1 MKRLIIIIIIVVL
14 VIGAGG
20 GVFLARGKIFTKK
33 KSKTPMMQTVAVR
46 RGDITTTVS
55 ATGTIQPLITI
66 EVRSKASGAITKLYV
81 DESDTVKAG
90 DLMAEV
96 EKTYTQVDVD
106 QAQADLRS
114 ANARLQ
120 QADMNIKLQT
130 QQSDSQIRQSQENV
144 TSAKAKL
151 AQLEEQIKYE
161 HITNARAVK
170 DAQNDID
177 ISKLRLSLAQ
187 NPRPE
192 TVKKAQL
199 AIDQAKY
206 NMDLAKSEYDR
217 RKVLYD
223 KQFVSKSELDS
234 AQSSYESSK
243 TQYESAVE
251 QLKLA
256 KDPSSGDDIKL
267 AQKSIDK
274 AESALA
280 TVNQKVDQ
288 EKLREK
294 DLEISKL
301 QVKDT
306 ENSLALAIANKA
318 QIQLKEKDKESAQAS
333 LVRSQAALK
342 SANDKN
348 ADTIVRAPTSGT
360 VLQRNV
366 VEGQVITSS
375 MGNSAAAGTL
385 LFTMADL
392 DNVYV
397 QTDVDE
403 TDMGKLKVDQPVTI
417 TVDAYPDRKFQGKV
431 LKIAPMGRA
440 VQNVTTFKVTT
451 VIENPSKI
459 LKPGMNASVEITAE
473 SVSNVLVVEN
483 EAIMDT
489 KNGKTVTPVID
500 GKSGNPMP
508 VEIGVRGWDTTEIIF
523 GVEEGDVLMLASSVN
538 GKAGQQGLPAFMK
551 NPASTFGQ
559 MQRQAQQRSGSGGG
573 GPGPGGPPP
582 GP

>member
-1 MKRLIIIIIIVVL
+1 MKKWIIIGVIVVL
-14 VIGAGG
+14 VLGLGG
-20 GVFLARGKIFTKK
+20 GVYLARGKIFSKK
-33 KSKTPMMQTVAVR
+33 KSKTPTIQTATVR

-55 ATGTIQPLITI
+55 ATGTIQPLVTV

-81 DESDTVKAG
+81 DEGDTVKAS
-90 DLMAEV
+90 DLMAEI

-106 QAQADLRS
+106 SAQADLRS
-114 ANARLQ
+114 AQARLQ
-120 QADMNIKLQT
+120 QADMNIELQT
-130 QQSDSQIRQSQENV
+130 QQSDSQIKQAQENV
-144 TSAKAKL
+144 TSVKAKL

-161 HITNARAVK
+161 HETNARAVK

-206 NMDLAKSEYDR
+206 NMDLAKAEYDR
-217 RKVLYD
+217 RKVLYE

-256 KDPSSGDDIKL
+256 KDPSSEDDIKL

-280 TVNQKVDQ
+280 TTNQKVDQ

-301 QVKDT
+301 QVKDA

-318 QIQLKEKDKESAQAS
+318 QIELKKKDKEAAQAS
-333 LVRSQAALK
+333 LVRSQASLK

-431 LKIAPMGRA
+431 LKIAPMGKA

-473 SVSNVLVVEN
+473 DVRDVLVVEN
-483 EAIMDT
+483 EAIMDST
-489 KNGKTVTPVID
+489 NGKMVVPVID
-500 GKSGNPMP
+500 GKPGNPMP

-523 GVEEGDVLMLASSVN
+523 GAEEGDVLMLVSSGT

-551 NPASTFGQ
+551 NPSATFGQ
-559 MQRQAQQRSGSGGG
+559 MQRQAQQRQSGGG
-573 GPGPGGPPP
+573 GGGPGGPPP

>member
-1 MKRLIIIIIIVVL
+1 MKKWIIIGVIVVL
-14 VIGAGG
+14 VLGLGG
-20 GVFLARGKIFTKK
+20 GVYLARGKIFSKK
-33 KSKTPMMQTVAVR
+33 KSKTPTIQTATVR

-55 ATGTIQPLITI
+55 ATGTIQPLVTV

-81 DESDTVKAG
+81 DEGDTVKAS
-90 DLMAEV
+90 DLMAEI

-106 QAQADLRS
+106 SAQADLRS
-114 ANARLQ
+114 AQARLQ
-120 QADMNIKLQT
+120 QADMNINLQT
-130 QQSDSQIRQSQENV
+130 QQSESQIRQAQENV
-144 TSAKAKL
+144 TSVKAKL

-206 NMDLAKSEYDR
+206 NMDLAKAEYDR
-217 RKVLYD
+217 RKVLYE

-256 KDPSSGDDIKL
+256 KDPSSEDDIKL

-280 TVNQKVDQ
+280 TTNQKVDQ

-301 QVKDT
+301 QVKDA

-318 QIQLKEKDKESAQAS
+318 QIELKKKDKEAAQAS
-333 LVRSQAALK
+333 LIRAQAALK
-342 SANDKN
+342 SAKDKN
-348 ADTIVRAPTSGT
+348 DDTIVKAPTSGT
-360 VLQRNV
+360 VLARNV

-431 LKIAPMGRA
+431 LKIAPMGKA

-473 SVSNVLVVEN
+473 DVRDVLVVEN
-483 EAIMDT
+483 EAIMDST
-489 KNGKTVTPVID
+489 NGKMVVPVID
-500 GKSGNPMP
+500 GKPGNPMP

-523 GVEEGDVLMLASSVN
+523 GAEEGDVLMLMSSGT
-538 GKAGQQGLPAFMK
+538 GKAGQQGLPDFMK
-551 NPASTFGQ
+551 NPSATFGQ
-559 MQRQAQQRSGSGGG
+559 MQRQAQQRQSGGG
-573 GPGPGGPPP
+573 GGPGGPPP

>member
-1 MKRLIIIIIIVVL
+1 MKKWIIIGVIVVL
-14 VIGAGG
+14 VLGLGS
-20 GVFLARGKIFTKK
+20 GVYLARGKIFSKK
-33 KSKTPMMQTVAVR
+33 KSKTPTIQTATVR

-55 ATGTIQPLITI
+55 ATGTIQPLVTV

-90 DLMAEV
+90 DLMAEI

-106 QAQADLRS
+106 SAQADLRS
-114 ANARLQ
+114 AQARLQ
-120 QADMNIKLQT
+120 QADMNINLQT
-130 QQSDSQIRQSQENV
+130 QQSESQIRQAQENV
-144 TSAKAKL
+144 TSVKAKL

-206 NMDLAKSEYDR
+206 NMDLAKAEYDR
-217 RKVLYD
+217 RKVLYE

-256 KDPSSGDDIKL
+256 KDPSSEDDIKL

-280 TVNQKVDQ
+280 TTNQKVDQ

-318 QIQLKEKDKESAQAS
+318 QIELKKKDKEAAQAS
-333 LVRSQAALK
+333 LIRAQAALK
-342 SANDKN
+342 SAKDKN
-348 ADTIVRAPTSGT
+348 DDTIVKAPTSGT
-360 VLQRNV
+360 VLARNV

-431 LKIAPMGRA
+431 LKIAPMGKA

-473 SVSNVLVVEN
+473 DVRDVLVVEN
-483 EAIMDT
+483 EAIMDSP
-489 KNGKTVTPVID
+489 NGKMVVPVID
-500 GKSGNPMP
+500 GKPGNPMS

-523 GVEEGDVLMLASSVN
+523 GAEEGDVLMLMSSGI

-551 NPASTFGQ
+551 NPSATFGQ
-559 MQRQAQQRSGSGGG
+559 MQRQSQQRQSGGG
-573 GPGPGGPPP
+573 GGPGGPPP

>member
-1 MKRLIIIIIIVVL
+1 MKKWVTISLIVILVL
-14 VIGAGG
+14 GLGG
-20 GVFLARGKIFTKK
+20 GVYLARGKIFKKK
-33 KSKTPMMQTVAVR
+33 KSNTSMLQTVTVR

-81 DESDTVKAG
+81 DEGDTVKAG
-90 DLMAEV
+90 DLMAEI

-106 QAQADLRS
+106 SAKADLRS

-120 QADMNIKLQT
+120 QADMNIQLQT
-130 QQSDSQIRQSQENV
+130 QQSDSQIKQAQENV

-151 AQLEEQIKYE
+151 DQLEEQIKYD

-177 ISKLRLSLAQ
+177 IAKLRLSLAQ

-199 AIDQAKY
+199 AIDQAKS

-217 RKVLYD
+217 RKTLYD

-243 TQYESAVE
+243 TQYESALE

-256 KDPSSGDDIKL
+256 KDPSSEDDIKL

-280 TVNQKVDQ
+280 ATNQKVDQ

-294 DLEISKL
+294 DLQITKL

-318 QIQLKEKDKESAQAS
+318 QIELKQKDKEAAQAS
-333 LVRSQAALK
+333 LVRTQAALK

-360 VLQRNV
+360 VLARNV

-417 TVDAYPDRKFQGKV
+417 TVDAYPDKKFQGKV
-431 LKIAPMGRA
+431 LKIAPMGKA

-483 EAIMDT
+483 EAITDS

-500 GKSGNPMP
+500 GKPGNPMP
-508 VEIGVRGWDTTEIIF
+508 VEVGVRDWGTSEIIF
-523 GVEEGDVLMLASSVN
+523 GAEEGDVLMLAPSVS
-538 GKAGQQGLPAFMK
+538 GRAGQQGLPAFMK

-559 MQRQAQQRSGSGGG
+559 MQRQAQQRTGSGGG
-573 GPGPGGPPP
+573 GPGGPPP

>member
-1 MKRLIIIIIIVVL
+1 MKRLIIIIIVVVL
-14 VIGAGG
+14 VIGVGG
-20 GVFLARGKIFTKK
+20 GIYLARGKIFTKK
-33 KSKTPMMQTVAVR
+33 KSNTSMLQTVTVR

-81 DESDTVKAG
+81 DEGDTVKAG
-90 DLMAEV
+90 DLMAEI
-96 EKTYTQVDVD
+96 EKTYTQIDVD
-106 QAQADLRS
+106 QAKADLRS
-114 ANARLQ
+114 AQARLQ
-120 QADMNIKLQT
+120 QADMNIELQT
-130 QQSDSQIRQSQENV
+130 KQSESQINQAQENV

-199 AIDQAKY
+199 AIDQAKS
-206 NMDLAKSEYDR
+206 NMELAKAEYDR
-217 RKVLYD
+217 RQALYD

-234 AQSSYESSK
+234 AKSSYDSSK
-243 TQYESAVE
+243 TQYESALE

-256 KDPSSGDDIKL
+256 KDPSSEDDIKL

-280 TVNQKVDQ
+280 ATNQKVDQ

-294 DLEISKL
+294 DLQITKL
-301 QVKDT
+301 QVKDA

-318 QIQLKEKDKESAQAS
+318 QIELKKKDKESAQAS
-333 LVRSQAALK
+333 LVRSQATLK

-348 ADTIVRAPTSGT
+348 DDTIVRAPSSGT
-360 VLQRNV
+360 ILARNV
-366 VEGQVITSS
+366 VEGQVISS
-375 MGNSAAAGTL
+375 SLGALASAGTL

-403 TDMGKLKVDQPVTI
+403 TDMGKLKVGQPVTI

-431 LKIAPMGRA
+431 LKIAPMGKA

-500 GKSGNPMP
+500 GKPGNPMP
-508 VEIGVRGWDTTEIIF
+508 VEVGVRGWDTSEIIF
-523 GVEEGDVLMLASSVN
+523 GVEEGDVLMLASSAS

-551 NPASTFGQ
+551 NPSATFGQ
-559 MQRQAQQRSGSGGG
+559 MQRQAQQKNVSGGG
-573 GPGPGGPPP
+573 GPGGPPP

>member
-1 MKRLIIIIIIVVL
+1 MKKWIIIGVIVVL
-14 VIGAGG
+14 VLGLGG
-20 GVFLARGKIFTKK
+20 GVYLARGKIFSKK
-33 KSKTPMMQTVAVR
+33 KSKTSTIQTATVR

-55 ATGTIQPLITI
+55 ATGTIQPLVTV

-90 DLMAEV
+90 DLMAEI

-106 QAQADLRS
+106 SAQADLRS
-114 ANARLQ
+114 AQARLQ
-120 QADMNIKLQT
+120 QADMNINLQT
-130 QQSDSQIRQSQENV
+130 QQSESQIRQAQENV
-144 TSAKAKL
+144 TSVKAKL

-161 HITNARAVK
+161 HITNNRAVK

-206 NMDLAKSEYDR
+206 NMDLAKAEYDR
-217 RKVLYD
+217 RKVLYE

-256 KDPSSGDDIKL
+256 KDPSSEDDIKL

-280 TVNQKVDQ
+280 TTNQKVDQ

-301 QVKDT
+301 QVKDA

-318 QIQLKEKDKESAQAS
+318 QIELKKKDKEAAQAS
-333 LVRSQAALK
+333 LIRAQAALK
-342 SANDKN
+342 SAKDKN
-348 ADTIVRAPTSGT
+348 DDTIVKAPTSGT
-360 VLQRNV
+360 VLARNV

-431 LKIAPMGRA
+431 LKIAPMGKA

-473 SVSNVLVVEN
+473 DVRDVLVVEN
-483 EAIMDT
+483 EAIMDSP
-489 KNGKTVTPVID
+489 NGKMVVPVID
-500 GKSGNPMP
+500 GKPGNPMP

-523 GVEEGDVLMLASSVN
+523 GAEDGDVLMLMSSGT

-551 NPASTFGQ
+551 NPSATFGQ
-559 MQRQAQQRSGSGGG
+559 MQRQSQQRQSGGG
-573 GPGPGGPPP
+573 GGPGGPPP
-582 GP
+582 RP

>member
-1 MKRLIIIIIIVVL
+1 MKKWIIIGVIVVL
-14 VIGAGG
+14 VLGLGG
-20 GVFLARGKIFTKK
+20 GVYLARGKIFSKK
-33 KSKTPMMQTVAVR
+33 KSKTSTIQTATVR

-55 ATGTIQPLITI
+55 ATGTIQPLVTV

-90 DLMAEV
+90 DLMAEI

-106 QAQADLRS
+106 SAQADLRS
-114 ANARLQ
+114 AQARLQ
-120 QADMNIKLQT
+120 QADMNINLQT
-130 QQSDSQIRQSQENV
+130 QQSESQIRQAQENV
-144 TSAKAKL
+144 TSVKAKL

-206 NMDLAKSEYDR
+206 NMDLAKAEYDR
-217 RKVLYD
+217 RKVLYE

-256 KDPSSGDDIKL
+256 KDPSSEDDIKL

-280 TVNQKVDQ
+280 TTNQKVDQ

-301 QVKDT
+301 QVKDA

-318 QIQLKEKDKESAQAS
+318 QIELKKKDKEAAQAS
-333 LVRSQAALK
+333 LIRAQAALK
-342 SANDKN
+342 SAKDKN
-348 ADTIVRAPTSGT
+348 DDTIVKAPTSGT
-360 VLQRNV
+360 VLARNV

-431 LKIAPMGRA
+431 LKIAPMGKA

-473 SVSNVLVVEN
+473 DVRDVLVVEN
-483 EAIMDT
+483 EAIMDSP
-489 KNGKTVTPVID
+489 NGKMVVPVID
-500 GKSGNPMP
+500 GKPGNPMS

-523 GVEEGDVLMLASSVN
+523 GAEDGDVLMLMSSGT

-551 NPASTFGQ
+551 NPSATFGQ
-559 MQRQAQQRSGSGGG
+559 MQRQSQQRQSGGG
-573 GPGPGGPPP
+573 GGPGGPPP

>member
-1 MKRLIIIIIIVVL
+1 MKKWIIIGVIVVL
-14 VIGAGG
+14 VLGLGG
-20 GVFLARGKIFTKK
+20 GVYLARGKIFSKK
-33 KSKTPMMQTVAVR
+33 KSKTPTIQTATVR

-55 ATGTIQPLITI
+55 ATGTIQPLVTV

-90 DLMAEV
+90 DLMAEI

-106 QAQADLRS
+106 SAQADLRS
-114 ANARLQ
+114 AQARLQ
-120 QADMNIKLQT
+120 QADMNINLQT
-130 QQSDSQIRQSQENV
+130 QQSESQIRQAQENV
-144 TSAKAKL
+144 TSVKAKL

-206 NMDLAKSEYDR
+206 NMDLAKAEYDR
-217 RKVLYD
+217 RKVLYE

-256 KDPSSGDDIKL
+256 KDPSSEDDIKL

-280 TVNQKVDQ
+280 TTNQKVDQ

-318 QIQLKEKDKESAQAS
+318 QIELKKKDKEAAQAS
-333 LVRSQAALK
+333 LIRAQAALK
-342 SANDKN
+342 SAKDKN
-348 ADTIVRAPTSGT
+348 DDTIVKAPTSGT
-360 VLQRNV
+360 VLARNV

-431 LKIAPMGRA
+431 LKIAPMGKA

-459 LKPGMNASVEITAE
+459 LKPCMNASVEITAE
-473 SVSNVLVVEN
+473 DVRDVLVVEN
-483 EAIMDT
+483 EAIMDSP
-489 KNGKTVTPVID
+489 NGKMVVPVID
-500 GKSGNPMP
+500 GKPGNPMP

-523 GVEEGDVLMLASSVN
+523 GAEEGDVLMLMSSGI

-551 NPASTFGQ
+551 NPSATFGQ
-559 MQRQAQQRSGSGGG
+559 MQRQSQQRQSGGG
-573 GPGPGGPPP
+573 GGPGGPPP

>member
-1 MKRLIIIIIIVVL
+1 MKKWIIISLIVILVL
-14 VIGAGG
+14 GLGG
-20 GVFLARGKIFTKK
+20 GVYLARGKIFTKK
-33 KSKTPMMQTVAVR
+33 KSNTSMLQTVTVR

-81 DESDTVKAG
+81 DEGDTVKAG
-90 DLMAEV
+90 DLMAEI

-106 QAQADLRS
+106 SAKADLRS

-120 QADMNIKLQT
+120 QADMNIQLQT
-130 QQSDSQIRQSQENV
+130 QQSDSQIKQAQENV

-151 AQLEEQIKYE
+151 DQLEEQIKYD

-177 ISKLRLSLAQ
+177 IAKLRLSLAQ

-199 AIDQAKY
+199 AIDQAKS

-217 RKVLYD
+217 RKTLYD

-243 TQYESAVE
+243 TQYESALE

-256 KDPSSGDDIKL
+256 KDPSSEDDIKL

-280 TVNQKVDQ
+280 ATNQKVDQ

-294 DLEISKL
+294 DLQITKL

-318 QIQLKEKDKESAQAS
+318 QIELKQKDKEAAQAS
-333 LVRSQAALK
+333 LVRTQAALK

-360 VLQRNV
+360 VLARNV

-417 TVDAYPDRKFQGKV
+417 TVDAYPDKKFQGKV
-431 LKIAPMGRA
+431 LKIAPMGKA

-473 SVSNVLVVEN
+473 SVNNVLVVEN
-483 EAIMDT
+483 EAIMDS
-489 KNGKTVTPVID
+489 KSGKTVTPVID
-500 GKSGNPMP
+500 GKPGNPMP
-508 VEIGVRGWDTTEIIF
+508 VEVGVRGWDTTEIIF
-523 GVEEGDVLMLASSVN
+523 GAEEGDVLMLASSVS
-538 GKAGQQGLPAFMK
+538 GRAGQQGLPAFMK
-551 NPASTFGQ
+551 NPASTFGR
-559 MQRQAQQRSGSGGG
+559 MQGA
-573 GPGPGGPPP
+573 GPGGGPPP
-582 GP
+582 GGGGGR